1 MSVVGLHNRETPCS
15 LLPGSQKD
23 EGVQTHFGPLP
34 FEQVHCQQDML
45 TIRQLLKL
53 VKQGIWFTTI
63 DLKDTY
69 FYVNVALKHRK
80 FLGFALQRVQQ
91 AFLSFRQPHVPL
103 LPRWFWE
110 CDLQGVDWVFTP
122 KGFLPWLPRSEF
134 SGPD

>member
-1 MSVVGLHNRETPCS
+1 MVSVVGLHNRETPCS

-91 AFLSFRQPHVPL
+91 APVRLYAACTPFSELSTATCPL
-103 LPRWFWE
+103 
-110 CDLQGVDWVFTP
+110 VT
-122 KGFLPWLPRSEF
+122 
-134 SGPD
+134 